1 MNKHLHWE
9 FVCGELGPVE
19 GSFKNASFV
28 VVTDCSTEEQAL
40 VEVKKILTRSVYHL
54 KQVFE
59 CQTCLFQEEMLKNQ
73 SNHIKRVEKRSGIEK
88 KAWEKDDDETT

>member
-9 FVCGELGPVE
+9 FMCGELGPVE

-28 VVTDCSTEEQAL
+28 TVIGQTTEVQAL
-40 VEVKKILTRSVYHL
+40 EEVKKIITRPYYFL

-59 CQTCLFQEEMLKNQ
+59 CQTCSFQEEMLKNQ

-88 KAWEKDDDETT
+88 KTWEKDEENT